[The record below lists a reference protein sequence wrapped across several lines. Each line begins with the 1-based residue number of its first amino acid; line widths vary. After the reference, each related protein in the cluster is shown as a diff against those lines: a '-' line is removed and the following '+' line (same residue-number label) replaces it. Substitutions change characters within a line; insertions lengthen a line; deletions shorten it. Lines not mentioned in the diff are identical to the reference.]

1 MLRRSQKIAR
11 IIALLV
17 FLIGISFV
25 AYGLIPNPINKN
37 VIPVTPTYLVQPAAL
52 P

>member
-17 FLIGISFV
+17 FLIGIAFV
-25 AYGLIPNPINKN
+25 AYSLIPNPTDTN
-37 VIPVTPTYLVQPAAL
+37 VMPVTPTYLVPPVTL